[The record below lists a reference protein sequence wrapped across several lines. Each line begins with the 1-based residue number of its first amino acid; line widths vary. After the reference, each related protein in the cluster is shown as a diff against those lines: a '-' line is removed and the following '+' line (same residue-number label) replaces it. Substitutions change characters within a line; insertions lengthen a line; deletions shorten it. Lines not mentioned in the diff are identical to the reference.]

1 MSRRSKRFRVTI
13 AAMMAVVAV
22 FSVAVLFTVP
32 LYRVGR
38 PPCLKIM
45 PTARWLVNRP
55 GAASCTDCH
64 ANPRREVAVRIDRSG
79 GLP

>member
-1 MSRRSKRFRVTI
+1 MTI
-13 AAMMAVVAV
+13 AAMTGLIAV
-22 FSVAVLFTVP
+22 FSVLVLLTVP

-38 PPCLKIM
+38 PPCLQIM
-45 PTARWLVNRP
+45 PTVRWLVKRP

-64 ANPRREVAVRIDRSG
+64 ADPWRDVAVRIDRSG